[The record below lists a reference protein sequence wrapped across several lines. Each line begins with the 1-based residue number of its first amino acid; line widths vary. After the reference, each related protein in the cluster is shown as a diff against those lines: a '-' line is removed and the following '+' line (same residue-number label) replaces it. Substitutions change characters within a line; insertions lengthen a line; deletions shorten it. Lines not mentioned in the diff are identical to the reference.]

1 MRGDLSWLWAFG
13 MVLVRVS
20 GLLLVAP
27 VFAGQYIPVKI
38 RVLTAIVFA
47 LLVTGPLVQQG
58 PIAIRTDL
66 LPVTAALELMVG
78 VLMGLSYRWTM
89 FGVAV
94 AGEAI
99 GLQMGLGIA
108 SVIDPSSGLQSNFV
122 QTLFLMVYSVLF
134 MALDGHHEML
144 RAFCASYQILPPGIQ
159 AVDLSCLYGLV
170 DQTMALF
177 IVGIRL
183 SATLLIPLA
192 LIMCAMA
199 LTSRAF
205 PQANVF
211 FLSYSVS
218 LLLGL
223 FLLSTTGPAVRL
235 SVEHGIRQGTHDAL
249 RWVQGLAGLM

>member
-1 MRGDLSWLWAFG
+1 MAFG
-13 MVLVRVS
+13 LVLVRVS
-20 GLLLVAP
+20 GLMLVAP
-27 VFAGQYIPVKI
+27 VFAGLYIPTKV
-38 RVLTAIVFA
+38 RMLTALVLA
-47 LLVTGPLVQQG
+47 LLLCGPVTQNNLPVV
-58 PIAIRTDL
+58 RMDL
-66 LPVTAALELMVG
+66 LPVTMGFELMVG
-78 VLMGLSYRWTM
+78 LLIGLAFRWTM

-94 AGEAI
+94 AGEVI

-108 SVIDPSSGLQSNFV
+108 SVIDPASGMQSNFV

-134 MALDGHHEML
+134 LALDGHHEML
-144 RAFCASYQILPPGIQ
+144 RAFCASYQIIPPGPQHLNI
-159 AVDLSCLYGLV
+159 ACLPELAN
-170 DQTMALF
+170 QTMALLV
-177 IVGIRL
+177 VGIRL

-199 LTSRAF
+199 LISRAF

-235 SVEHGIRQGTHDAL
+235 AVEHGIRQGTRDAL
-249 RWVQGLAGLM
+249 LWVQGLAGLL

>member
-1 MRGDLSWLWAFG
+1 MRGDLSWLWVFG
-13 MVLVRVS
+13 LVLVRVS

-27 VFAGQYIPVKI
+27 VFAGQYIPAKI
-38 RVLTAIVFA
+38 RVLTCIVLAI
-47 LLVTGPLVQQG
+47 LITGPLAQQG
-58 PIAIRTDL
+58 PIAVRTDL
-66 LPVTAALELMVG
+66 LPVTAALELLVG
-78 VLMGLSYRWTM
+78 VLIGLAYRWTM

-108 SVIDPSSGLQSNFV
+108 SVIDPGSGLQSNFV
-122 QTLFLMVYSVLF
+122 QTLFLMVYSVIFL
-134 MALDGHHEML
+134 ALDGHHEML
-144 RAFCASYQILPPGIQ
+144 RAFCASYRILPPGPQ
-159 AVDLSCLYGLV
+159 AVDLSCLIGLI
-170 DQTMALF
+170 DQTMALL

-199 LTSRAF
+199 LISRAF

-235 SVEHGIRQGTHDAL
+235 AVEHGIRQGTRDAL